1 MAAVRMKPEYG
12 PTLGQLLAPRWRA
25 ASRPVHWTAGGAGIA
40 LIALLAAAALTLQS
54 TTYSHGGSVPFSFS
68 YRGLYRVAPDRGGY
82 VKVQSHSSDGA
93 LKYSYSVDPLKLPP
107 YSGELTG
114 ELPVYAAGYI
124 SLLRERFADF
134 VLQGEGM
141 AKVNG
146 VYGYAVFYTA
156 VVGGREMWGRDVL
169 LLPER
174 PGVREGVAI
183 EMLTPAVATSTV
195 SAPIEIGNAGALAGP
210 LKSFTFG

>member
-1 MAAVRMKPEYG
+1 MKIQRYH
-12 PTLGQLLAPRWRA
+12 
-25 ASRPVHWTAGGAGIA
+25 V
-40 LIALLAAAALTLQS
+40 
-54 TTYSHGGSVPFSFS
+54 
-68 YRGLYRVAPDRGGY
+68 
-82 VKVQSHSSDGA
+82 
-93 LKYSYSVDPLKLPP
+93 
-107 YSGELTG
+107 
-114 ELPVYAAGYI
+114 
-124 SLLRERFADF
+124 ERFADF

-156 VVGGREMWGRDVL
+156 VAGGREMWGRDVL

-195 SAPIEIGNAGALAGP
+195 SAPIEIGNAGALAASSDAGHP
-210 LKSFTFG
+210 ACACARPRG